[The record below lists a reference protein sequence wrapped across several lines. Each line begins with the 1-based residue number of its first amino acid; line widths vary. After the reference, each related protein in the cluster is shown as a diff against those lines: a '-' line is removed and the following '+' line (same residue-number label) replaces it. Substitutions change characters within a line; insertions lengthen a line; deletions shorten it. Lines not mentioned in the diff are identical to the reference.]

1 MLAVTAIQTPWASLT
16 VIADDSCVVSS
27 WFGERSHHPVG
38 FVDPIRKARSIVG
51 VTDAVAGWLDGELS
65 SLDQV
70 SVRQHGGPFFERVWT
85 VMREVPAGETVS
97 YGELAMLAGRPRAS
111 RAVGTACATNSVAP
125 FVPCHRVVTAGGSIG
140 AYGYGIELKAAL
152 LRHEGA
158 FLIPVK

>member
-1 MLAVTAIQTPWASLT
+1 MLAVTTIQTPWASLT

-38 FVDPIRKARSIVG
+38 FDDPIRKARSIVG

-65 SLDQV
+65 SLDEV
-70 SVRQHGGPFFERVWT
+70 VVHQHGGPFFERVWT
-85 VMREVPAGETVS
+85 VMRDVSAGETVS
-97 YGELAMLAGRPRAS
+97 YGELAMLAGRPRAA

-125 FVPCHRVVTAGGSIG
+125 FVPCHRVLPAGASIG
-140 AYGYGIELKAAL
+140 AYGYGVELKTAL

-158 FLIPVK
+158 I